1 MPERSKTPD
10 PREEAP
16 DDRPDTCP
24 VHSTDCNP
32 AVCVAGNLHS
42 CRTVQHDRSS
52 DRYRVSGD
60 GADDVGN
67 GEYGMKK
74 YELTAESIVKF
85 GRTLFRIKALVAFG
99 NVEEGELGGFVE
111 QEGNL
116 DQSGNAWVGGN
127 AVVRENAWVGENA
140 WVSGNAVV
148 GGDAWVSGDAV
159 VSGNAVVRENAVV
172 GGKAVV
178 RENAWVSGDAWVGGN
193 AEIFKT
199 SHFLVVGPIGS
210 RNDFTTFFRTKYL
223 TIGVKC
229 GCFKGD
235 IDQFFEAVEKTHG
248 NNKHARAY
256 KAAIALAKLQI
267 DLSKEDPDEEETGK
281 ES

>member
-52 DRYRVSGD
+52 DRYRISGD

-85 GRTLFRIKALVAFG
+85 GRTLFRIKALVSFG

-116 DQSGNAWVGGN
+116 DQSGNAWV
-127 AVVRENAWVGENA
+127 
-140 WVSGNAVV
+140 
-148 GGDAWVSGDAV
+148 
-159 VSGNAVVRENAVV
+159 
-172 GGKAVV
+172 
-178 RENAWVSGDAWVGGN
+178 SGDAWVGGN
-193 AEIFKT
+193 AVVRGNTVVRGNAVVGGKTWVRENAEIFKT
-199 SHFLVVGPIGS
+199 SHCLVVGPIGS

-267 DLSKEDPDEEETGK
+267 DLDEEDSDEEETGK

>member
-16 DDRPDTCP
+16 DDCPDTCP
-24 VHSTDCNP
+24 VHSADCNP
-32 AVCVAGNLHS
+32 AVCMAGDLRAG
-42 CRTVQHDRSS
+42 RTVQHDRSS

-67 GEYGMKK
+67 GGYGMKK

-85 GRTLFRIKALVAFG
+85 GRVLFRIKALVAFG
-99 NVEEGELGGFVE
+99 DVEEGELGGFIE
-111 QEGNL
+111 KEENL
-116 DQSGNAWVGGN
+116 DQSGNAWVSGDAQVYGN
-127 AVVRENAWVGENA
+127 ARVYGNAQ
-140 WVSGNAVV
+140 VSGNA
-148 GGDAWVSGDAV
+148 WVY
-159 VSGNAVVRENAVV
+159 GNAQVY
-172 GGKAVV
+172 G
-178 RENAWVSGDAWVGGN
+178 NAWVSGDAWV
-193 AEIFKT
+193 FRM
-199 SHFLVVGPIGS
+199 SHYLTVGPLGS
-210 RNDFTTFFRTKYL
+210 RNDFTTFFRTKHL

-267 DLSKEDPDEEETGK
+267 DLSKEDSNEEETGK

>member
-1 MPERSKTPD
+1 
-10 PREEAP
+10 
-16 DDRPDTCP
+16 
-24 VHSTDCNP
+24 
-32 AVCVAGNLHS
+32 
-42 CRTVQHDRSS
+42 
-52 DRYRVSGD
+52 
-60 GADDVGN
+60 
-67 GEYGMKK
+67 MKK

-159 VSGNAVVRENAVV
+159 VRENAVV
-172 GGKAVV
+172 GGDAWVSGAAWV
-178 RENAWVSGDAWVGGN
+178 GGNAWVSGDAWGSGDAWVGGNAVVSEN

-210 RNDFTTFFRTKYL
+210 RNDLTTFFRTKYL

>member
-127 AVVRENAWVGENA
+127 AVV
-140 WVSGNAVV
+140 SGNAVV
-148 GGDAWVSGDAV
+148 GGDA
-159 VSGNAVVRENAVV
+159 VVRGN
-172 GGKAVV
+172 AVV

-256 KAAIALAKLQI
+256 KTAIALAKLQI
-267 DLSKEDPDEEETGK
+267 DLKEDSDE
-281 ES
+281 